1 MSTASKRTYKAVP
14 FGAVFGPNC
23 PMRYCIVD
31 IGTGEIVDD
40 AHGCGYLSPQ
50 KAYAAWSYKSRD
62 RIKESED
69 AEKLQ
74 AAKQWLKEHP
84 DFVTVMDSA
93 AFDIV
98 RSNWG
103 QGDKFD
109 TALVA
114 ELLEDEGLNPPVSAG
129 ELLRAWKNH

>member
-1 MSTASKRTYKAVP
+1 MSTASKHTYKAVP

-31 IGTGEIVDD
+31 MGTGEIVDD

-50 KAYAAWSYKSRD
+50 KAYAAWSYKSRN

-74 AAKQWLKEHP
+74 AAKQWLAEHP
-84 DFVTVMDSA
+84 GFVAVMDSA
-93 AFDIV
+93 AFNV
-98 RSNWG
+98 VKSNWG
-103 QGDKFD
+103 KGDKFNA
-109 TALVA
+109 ALVA
-114 ELLEDEGLNPPVSAG
+114 ELLEDEELKAPVTAG
-129 ELLRAWKNH
+129 ELLRARRNS